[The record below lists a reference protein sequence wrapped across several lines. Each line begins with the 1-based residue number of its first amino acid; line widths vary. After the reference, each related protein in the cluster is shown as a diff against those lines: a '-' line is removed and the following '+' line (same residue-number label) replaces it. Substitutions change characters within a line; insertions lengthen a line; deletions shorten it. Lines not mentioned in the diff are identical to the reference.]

1 MDLLKRLRG
10 DHMLL
15 CEQCIN
21 AIKSRGEIV
30 YVGSEYT
37 DFEPDEEVK
46 CEWCDEVDTVYDCIL
61 P

>member
-1 MDLLKRLRG
+1 
-10 DHMLL
+10 MLL
-15 CEQCIN
+15 CRRCIE

-37 DFEPDEEVK
+37 DSEPDEEVK
-46 CEWCDEVDTVYDCIL
+46 CEWCEEVDTVYDCIQ

>member
-1 MDLLKRLRG
+1 
-10 DHMLL
+10 MLL
-15 CEQCIN
+15 CRYCID

-37 DFEPDEEVK
+37 DYEPDEEVK
-46 CEWCDEVDTVYDCIL
+46 CEWCEEEDTVYDCIL

>member
-1 MDLLKRLRG
+1 
-10 DHMLL
+10 MLL

>member
-1 MDLLKRLRG
+1 
-10 DHMLL
+10 MLL
-15 CEQCIN
+15 CRRCIE
-21 AIKSRGEIV
+21 AIKSRSEIV

-46 CEWCDEVDTVYDCIL
+46 CEWCEEVDTVYSCIL